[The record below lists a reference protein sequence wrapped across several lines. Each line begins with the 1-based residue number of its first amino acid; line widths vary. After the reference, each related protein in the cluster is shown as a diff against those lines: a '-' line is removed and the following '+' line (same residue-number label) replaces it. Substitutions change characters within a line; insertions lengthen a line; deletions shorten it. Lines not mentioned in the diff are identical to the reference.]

1 MLKHI
6 FKNKFIQWLRRNGYS
21 KAQAI
26 RIYQR
31 FIKNQAKSG
40 TLQSLISYAK
50 TVGMGDPFNYH
61 LISAAFVWSDTPQSN
76 AYWSR
81 IKCKMQGEE

>member
-6 FKNKFIQWLRRNGYS
+6 FKAKFIQWLRRNGYS

-31 FIKNQAKSG
+31 FDKNQAKSG
-40 TLQSLISYAK
+40 TLQSLISCAK

-61 LISAAFVWSDTPQSN
+61 LISAAFVWSDTPP
-76 AYWSR
+76 
-81 IKCKMQGEE
+81 K